1 VFGNPDSSP
10 PPVENNDTFS
20 RRSAHS
26 FLSHLNAKNRQRE
39 REKENVFSLRLS
51 GWGGR
56 RERKNRWTVGGF
68 RFLPFLQLAA
78 TSMSLLYKLKFKYI
92 LPPYTTTD
100 WKKKKKEGILL
111 LFYFW
116 RVLRDAAPPS
126 LARPTP
132 PHSPVNRV
140 RVVGRT
146 NAESSKG

>member
-1 VFGNPDSSP
+1 MPKTG
-10 PPVENNDTFS
+10 
-20 RRSAHS
+20 
-26 FLSHLNAKNRQRE
+26 RE
-39 REKENVFSLRLS
+39 RERKKMFSLFVCR
-51 GWGGR
+51 GGAADG
-56 RERKNRWTVGGF
+56 REKTVGGF